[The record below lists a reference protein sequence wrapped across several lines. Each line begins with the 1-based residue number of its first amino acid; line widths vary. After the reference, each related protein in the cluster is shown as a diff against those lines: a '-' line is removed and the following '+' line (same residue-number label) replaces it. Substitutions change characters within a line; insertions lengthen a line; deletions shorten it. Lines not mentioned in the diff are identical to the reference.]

1 MTRAKMP
8 IVSGAGSW
16 GDPHHQFGFSFDQRR
31 CTGCKTCEMACRDYH
46 DLGAGARLSALCTSM
61 RGEPGSKTTRAR
73 GNTTCSPSTSPCPA
87 TIARIPSA
95 CAFAPPMPLPRT
107 ISGCV
112 RVDAARCTGCQVC
125 ALSCP
130 YHAPRFSEASAHI
143 EKCDGCF
150 DRVAAGLGPICV
162 EACPPA
168 GLGTSASTTTSPI
181 IRSWSSV
188 WPRCPIRS

>member
-8 IVSGAGSW
+8 IVSGAGSS

-46 DLGAGARLSALCTSM
+46 DLGTGPAFRTVHEYA
-61 RGEPGSKTTRAR
+61 GEPGSKTTRAR

-107 ISGCV
+107 ISG
-112 RVDAARCTGCQVC
+112 
-125 ALSCP
+125 S
-130 YHAPRFSEASAHI
+130 
-143 EKCDGCF
+143 
-150 DRVAAGLGPICV
+150 
-162 EACPPA
+162 
-168 GLGTSASTTTSPI
+168 
-181 IRSWSSV
+181 
-188 WPRCPIRS
+188 